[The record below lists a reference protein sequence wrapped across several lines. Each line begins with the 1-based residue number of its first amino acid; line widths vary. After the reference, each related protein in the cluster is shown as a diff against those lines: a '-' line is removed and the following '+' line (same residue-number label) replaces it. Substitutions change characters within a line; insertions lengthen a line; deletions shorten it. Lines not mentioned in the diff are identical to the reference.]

1 MYILYIYAISGVF
14 TYPPFMTE
22 QQQCFK
28 LHILWHK
35 VPDEVDE
42 EAGLDGEGVA
52 GPQAGVVVE
61 VARGLAQVVLGALAG
76 QIVEQLQLLPL
87 LEVWLIF
94 VGHGY
99 IEVVNE
105 EK

>member
-1 MYILYIYAISGVF
+1 MYIYAIFGVF

-22 QQQCFK
+22 QQKCFK

-35 VPDEVDE
+35 VSDEVDE

-52 GPQAGVVVE
+52 GPQTGVVVE
-61 VARGLAQVVLGALAG
+61 VARGLPQVVLGPLAG
-76 QIVEQLQLLPL
+76 KIVEQLQLFPL
-87 LEVWLIF
+87 LKVGRIF
-94 VGHGY
+94 VGHGN

>member
-1 MYILYIYAISGVF
+1 MYILYIYAIFGVF

-22 QQQCFK
+22 QQKCFK

-52 GPQAGVVVE
+52 GPQAGVIVE
-61 VARGLAQVVLGALAG
+61 VARGLPQVVLGPLAG
-76 QIVEQLQLLPL
+76 QEVEQLQLLPL
-87 LEVWLIF
+87 LKVGRIF
-94 VGHGY
+94 VGRGN